1 VILHNYL
8 NKRDDLDFEDADEVN
23 ETNDTNGTLE
33 SIEPVNAGSVVGIK
47 KRKKVMERA
56 LAFRERE

>member
-8 NKRDDLDFEDADEVN
+8 NKRDDLDFEDADKVN
-23 ETNDTNGTLE
+23 ETDDTNGKLE
-33 SIEPVNAGSVVGIK
+33 NIEPVNAGSVVGIK
-47 KRKKVMERA
+47 KRKQVMECA